1 MPSHQRSALRRAWV
15 AAGLVLLW
23 LLSVDLPAAQAQ
35 ATTGSWQLGPDLPFF
50 PVHDHVLP
58 DGKVMLWP
66 GDQGI
71 NGDDARSWDPATGT
85 VTPLAKAGFDIFC
98 SGHSFLPESLS
109 RFPCKPRVT
118 NTVNVSQGEPS
129 WEEDDQ
135 RVQRCL
141 PAVGS
146 SSRFPSSL
154 AGDVAQ
160 PEVE

>member
-71 NGDDARSWDPATGT
+71 NGDDPRTWDPATGT
-85 VTPLAKAGFDIFC
+85 VTPLAKKRISNFR
-98 SGHSFLPESLS
+98 SLS
-109 RFPCKPRVT
+109 SPPRL
-118 NTVNVSQGEPS
+118 VNAISACTKSPRS
-129 WEEDDQ
+129 TASINA
-135 RVQRCL
+135 R
-141 PAVGS
+141 S
-146 SSRFPSSL
+146 ISSRSNRKIMISTDFL
-154 AGDVAQ
+154 ALRIPFTRRSTPWPG
-160 PEVE
+160 